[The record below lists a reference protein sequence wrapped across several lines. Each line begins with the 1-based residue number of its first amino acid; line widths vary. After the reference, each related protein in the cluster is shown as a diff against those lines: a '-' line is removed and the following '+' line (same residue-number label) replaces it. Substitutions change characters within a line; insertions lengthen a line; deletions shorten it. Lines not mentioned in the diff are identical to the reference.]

1 MSMEITKNQIVDVIN
16 LMMTRLDS
24 LENEQTKQKEYIAQI
39 KKRMLELNDF
49 INDIIDVVEDENYS
63 DSESIQKTMEI
74 YSQMKVKL
82 NKLIDESELDNMDIN
97 IKQLMSQIIG
107 ES

>member
-49 INDIIDVVEDENYS
+49 INDVIDIVEDENYN
-63 DSESIQKTMEI
+63 DSESREKTMEI
-74 YSQMKVKL
+74 YSQMKDKI
-82 NKLIDESELDNMDIN
+82 NKLITDSELENMDV
-97 IKQLMSQIIG
+97 KQLMSQIIG

>member
-1 MSMEITKNQIVDVIN
+1 MEITKNQIVDVIN

-63 DSESIQKTMEI
+63 DSESIEKTMEI

-82 NKLIDESELDNMDIN
+82 GKLIDESELEGMD

>member
-49 INDIIDVVEDENYS
+49 INDIIDIVEDENYN
-63 DSESIQKTMEI
+63 DSESIVKTMEI
-74 YSQMKVKL
+74 YSQMKAKI
-82 NKLIDESELDNMDIN
+82 NKLITDSELENMDV
-97 IKQLMSQIIG
+97 KQLMSQIIG

>member
-49 INDIIDVVEDENYS
+49 INDIIDIVEDENYS
-63 DSESIQKTMEI
+63 DSESIEKTMEI

-82 NKLIDESELDNMDIN
+82 GKLIDESELEGMD

>member
-49 INDIIDVVEDENYS
+49 INEIIDIVEDENYS
-63 DSESIQKTMEI
+63 DSESIERTMEI

-82 NKLIDESELDNMDIN
+82 GKLIDESELEGMD

>member
-1 MSMEITKNQIVDVIN
+1 MEITKNQIVDVIN

-49 INDIIDVVEDENYS
+49 INDVIDIVEDENYNE
-63 DSESIQKTMEI
+63 SESIEKTMEI
-74 YSQMKVKL
+74 YSQMKAKI
-82 NKLIDESELDNMDIN
+82 NKLISDSELENMDV
-97 IKQLMSQIIG
+97 KQLMSQIIG

>member
-1 MSMEITKNQIVDVIN
+1 MEITKNQIIDVIN

-49 INDIIDVVEDENYS
+49 INEIIDVVEDENYS
-63 DSESIQKTMEI
+63 DSESIAKTMEI

-82 NKLIDESELDNMDIN
+82 GKLIDESELEGMD

>member
-1 MSMEITKNQIVDVIN
+1 MEITKNQIVDVIN

-49 INDIIDVVEDENYS
+49 INDVIDIVEDENYNE
-63 DSESIQKTMEI
+63 SESIEKTMEI
-74 YSQMKVKL
+74 YSQMKAKI
-82 NKLIDESELDNMDIN
+82 NKLITDSELENMDV
-97 IKQLMSQIIG
+97 KQLMSQIIG

>member
-1 MSMEITKNQIVDVIN
+1 MDMEITKNQIIDVIN

-49 INDIIDVVEDENYS
+49 INDIIDIVEDENYN
-63 DSESIQKTMEI
+63 DSESIAKTMEI

-82 NKLIDESELDNMDIN
+82 SKLIDESELEGMD
-97 IKQLMSQIIG
+97 IKQLMSQTIG

>member
-1 MSMEITKNQIVDVIN
+1 MEITKNQIVDVIN

-49 INDIIDVVEDENYS
+49 INDVIDIVEDENYS
-63 DSESIQKTMEI
+63 DSESIEKTMEI
-74 YSQMKVKL
+74 YSQMKAKL
-82 NKLIDESELDNMDIN
+82 TKLISDSELENMDV
-97 IKQLMSQIIG
+97 KQLMSQIIG

>member
-49 INDIIDVVEDENYS
+49 INDVIDIVEDENYN
-63 DSESIQKTMEI
+63 DSESREKTMEI
-74 YSQMKVKL
+74 YSQMKAKI
-82 NKLIDESELDNMDIN
+82 NKLISDSELENMDV
-97 IKQLMSQIIG
+97 KQLMSQIIG

>member
-1 MSMEITKNQIVDVIN
+1 MEITKNQIVDVIN

-49 INDIIDVVEDENYS
+49 INDVIDIVEDENYN
-63 DSESIQKTMEI
+63 DSESREKTMEI
-74 YSQMKVKL
+74 YSQMKAKI
-82 NKLIDESELDNMDIN
+82 NKLISDSELENMDV
-97 IKQLMSQIIG
+97 KQLMSQIIG

>member
-49 INDIIDVVEDENYS
+49 INDIIDIVEDENHS
-63 DSESIQKTMEI
+63 DSESIERTMEI

-82 NKLIDESELDNMDIN
+82 GKLITDSELENMDV
-97 IKQLMSQIIG
+97 KQLKIQIIG

>member
-1 MSMEITKNQIVDVIN
+1 MEITKNQIVEVIN

-49 INDIIDVVEDENYS
+49 INDIIDIVEDENYS
-63 DSESIQKTMEI
+63 DSESIERTMEI
-74 YSQMKVKL
+74 YSQMKVKI
-82 NKLIDESELDNMDIN
+82 NKLIDNSELEDID
-97 IKQLMSQIIG
+97 IKKLMSQIIG

>member
-49 INDIIDVVEDENYS
+49 INEIIDIVEDENYS
-63 DSESIQKTMEI
+63 DSESIAKTMEI

-82 NKLIDESELDNMDIN
+82 GKLIDESELEGMD

>member
-49 INDIIDVVEDENYS
+49 INEIIDIVEDENYS
-63 DSESIQKTMEI
+63 DSESIEKTMEI

-82 NKLIDESELDNMDIN
+82 GKLIDESELEGMD

>member
-49 INDIIDVVEDENYS
+49 INDIIDIVEDENYN
-63 DSESIQKTMEI
+63 DSESIEKTMEI
-74 YSQMKVKL
+74 YSQMKAKI
-82 NKLIDESELDNMDIN
+82 NKLITDSELENMDV
-97 IKQLMSQIIG
+97 KQLKIQIIG

>member
-49 INDIIDVVEDENYS
+49 INDIIDIVEDENYS
-63 DSESIQKTMEI
+63 DSESIEKTMEI

-82 NKLIDESELDNMDIN
+82 SKLIDESELEGMD

>member
-49 INDIIDVVEDENYS
+49 INDIIDIVEDENYS
-63 DSESIQKTMEI
+63 DSESIERTMEI

-82 NKLIDESELDNMDIN
+82 GKLIDESELEGMD

>member
-1 MSMEITKNQIVDVIN
+1 MEITKNQIVDVIN

-49 INDIIDVVEDENYS
+49 INEIIDVVEDENYS
-63 DSESIQKTMEI
+63 DSESIAKTMEI

-82 NKLIDESELDNMDIN
+82 GKLIDNSELEDID
-97 IKQLMSQIIG
+97 IKKLMSQIIG

>member
-1 MSMEITKNQIVDVIN
+1 MEITKNQIVDVIN

-49 INDIIDVVEDENYS
+49 INDIIDIVEDENYN
-63 DSESIQKTMEI
+63 DSESIEKTMEI
-74 YSQMKVKL
+74 YSQMKAKL
-82 NKLIDESELDNMDIN
+82 NKLISDSELENMDV
-97 IKQLMSQIIG
+97 KQLMSQIIG

>member
-1 MSMEITKNQIVDVIN
+1 
-16 LMMTRLDS
+16 
-24 LENEQTKQKEYIAQI
+24 
-39 KKRMLELNDF
+39 MLELNDF
-49 INDIIDVVEDENYS
+49 INEIIDIVEDENYS
-63 DSESIQKTMEI
+63 DSESIERTMEI

-82 NKLIDESELDNMDIN
+82 GKLIDESELEGMD

>member
-1 MSMEITKNQIVDVIN
+1 MEITKNQIVDVIN

-49 INDIIDVVEDENYS
+49 INEIIDIVEDENYN
-63 DSESIQKTMEI
+63 DSESIAKTMEI

-82 NKLIDESELDNMDIN
+82 GKLIDESELEGLD

>member
-1 MSMEITKNQIVDVIN
+1 MEITKNQIVDVIN

-49 INDIIDVVEDENYS
+49 INDVIDIVEDENYNE
-63 DSESIQKTMEI
+63 SESIEKTMEI
-74 YSQMKVKL
+74 YSQMKAKI
-82 NKLIDESELDNMDIN
+82 NKLITDSELENMDV
-97 IKQLMSQIIG
+97 KQLKIQIIG

>member
-1 MSMEITKNQIVDVIN
+1 MEITKNQIVDVIN

-49 INDIIDVVEDENYS
+49 INDIIDIVEDENHS
-63 DSESIQKTMEI
+63 DSESIERTMEI

-82 NKLIDESELDNMDIN
+82 GKLMDESELEGLDI
-97 IKQLMSQIIG
+97 KKLMSQIIG

>member
-49 INDIIDVVEDENYS
+49 INDIIDIVEDENYN
-63 DSESIQKTMEI
+63 DSESIVKTMEI
-74 YSQMKVKL
+74 YSQMKAKI
-82 NKLIDESELDNMDIN
+82 NKLITDSELENMDV
-97 IKQLMSQIIG
+97 KQLKIQIIG

>member
-49 INDIIDVVEDENYS
+49 INDVIDIVEDENYNE
-63 DSESIQKTMEI
+63 SESIEKTMEI
-74 YSQMKVKL
+74 YSQMKAKI
-82 NKLIDESELDNMDIN
+82 NKLISDSELENMDV
-97 IKQLMSQIIG
+97 KQLISQIIG

>member
-1 MSMEITKNQIVDVIN
+1 MEITKNQIVDVIN

>member
-1 MSMEITKNQIVDVIN
+1 MEITKNQIVDVIN

-49 INDIIDVVEDENYS
+49 INDVIDIVEDENYS
-63 DSESIQKTMEI
+63 DSESIEKTMEI
-74 YSQMKVKL
+74 YSQMKAKI
-82 NKLIDESELDNMDIN
+82 NKLITDSELENMDV
-97 IKQLMSQIIG
+97 KQLKIQIIG

>member
-49 INDIIDVVEDENYS
+49 INDIIDIVEDENHS
-63 DSESIQKTMEI
+63 DSESIERTMEI

-82 NKLIDESELDNMDIN
+82 GKLMDESELEGLDI
-97 IKQLMSQIIG
+97 KKLMSQIIG

>member
-49 INDIIDVVEDENYS
+49 INDIIDIVEDENYN
-63 DSESIQKTMEI
+63 DSESIEKTMEI
-74 YSQMKVKL
+74 YSQMKAKL
-82 NKLIDESELDNMDIN
+82 NKLISDSELENMDV
-97 IKQLMSQIIG
+97 KQLKIQIIG

>member
-1 MSMEITKNQIVDVIN
+1 MEITKNQIVDVIN

-49 INDIIDVVEDENYS
+49 INEIIDIVEDENYN
-63 DSESIQKTMEI
+63 DFESIAKTMEI

-82 NKLIDESELDNMDIN
+82 GKLIDESELEGMD